1 MGVICTVI
9 LKQKIPFVMVTGCI
23 VNGLKEEIQI
33 NSKND
38 FSKANNNYSIALY

>member
-1 MGVICTVI
+1 MHDQVRLDKNTV
-9 LKQKIPFVMVTGCI
+9 LKQKIPFVMVTGCT

-38 FSKANNNYSIALY
+38 FSN

>member
-9 LKQKIPFVMVTGCI
+9 LKQKIPFVMVTGCT

-38 FSKANNNYSIALY
+38 FSKANNH